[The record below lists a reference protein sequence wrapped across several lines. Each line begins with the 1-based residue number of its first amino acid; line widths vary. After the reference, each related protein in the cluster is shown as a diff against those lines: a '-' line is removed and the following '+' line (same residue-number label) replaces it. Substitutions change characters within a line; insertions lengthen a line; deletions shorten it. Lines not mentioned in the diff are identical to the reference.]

1 MNSGFKSGFAAIL
14 GKPNVGKSSFLNR
27 IIGKKIAIVTSKP
40 QTTRRRIL
48 GVLNGAGYQIVFVD
62 TPGFY
67 KPQHILGEYMLE
79 SAKEE
84 AKEADVVLFM
94 ADASTPPLPEDDYI
108 AEFLASGSQKKI
120 KRILLINKIDRIE
133 PENIAKRIKEYQAFN
148 DFQEIIPI
156 SCLTGE
162 NLEKARG
169 LIVKYLP
176 EGFPFFPP
184 EQITDL
190 DERLQISEIIR
201 EKAMSLSRH
210 EVPHGIMVDVEEIKP
225 GKKPDYTYISAYIY
239 VEKESHKKII
249 IGKGG
254 ERLKQIGTLA
264 RKEIEEILGKKV
276 YLELWVK
283 VKPDWRDREDILK
296 AWGFR

>member
-14 GKPNVGKSSFLNR
+14 GKPNVGKSSFINR

-67 KPQHILGEYMLE
+67 KPRHILGEYMLE

-84 AKEADVVLFM
+84 AKEADIVIFM
-94 ADASTPPLPEDDYI
+94 VDASTPPLPEDNHV

-120 KRILLINKIDRIE
+120 KRILLVNKIDRIE
-133 PENIAKRIKEYQAFN
+133 PEILAGRIEEYKALTNFE
-148 DFQEIIPI
+148 EIIPI

-162 NLEKARG
+162 NLEKAG
-169 LIVKYLP
+169 DSVVKYLP

-184 EQITDL
+184 EQTTDL
-190 DERLQISEIIR
+190 DEKIQISEIIR
-201 EKAMSLSRH
+201 EKAMSLSRQ
-210 EVPHGIMVDVEEIKP
+210 EVPHGIMVEVEELKP
-225 GKKPDYTYISAYIY
+225 GKKPGYIYISAYIY

-249 IGKGG
+249 VGKGG
-254 ERLKQIGTLA
+254 ERLKQVGTLA
-264 RKEIEEILGKKV
+264 RKEIEEILEKKV